1 MEGKLYVKQ
10 ARKGMNTVALTVLAY
25 YGIMN
30 FFAILVMLVDLLC
43 YVIGQMI
50 QSLPVDMDG
59 MMQYMMDSVT
69 KNGWGYI
76 LSILVGIVIVLAWK
90 KKAFWRN
97 EMFAKNGKMTAGAFF
112 QLLAVFLSAQLF
124 AQLFS
129 IVLEWLLN
137 LMGLSAVAALEA
149 AAITSTGFSM
159 FLYVTILGPI
169 SEELL
174 FRGLLL
180 RLIKPWGKQTAIL
193 VSALVFG
200 LFHGNIIQIPFA
212 FLVGLVLGYVTVEYS
227 IIWAIVLHIFNNL
240 VMSDLLGRLSSLMTE
255 TAGTVLL
262 YGILIVAAA
271 AAVVLLICN
280 RQQVKSYFAENRC
293 DRKALRALVTSPA
306 MIIFTVLMLLMSLLS
321 ITSL

>member
-1 MEGKLYVKQ
+1 MDEKLYVKQ

-50 QSLPVDMDG
+50 QSLPVDLDS

-69 KNGWGYI
+69 RNGWGYI
-76 LSILVGIVIVLAWK
+76 LSILVGTVIVLAWK
-90 KKAFWRN
+90 KKAFWCN
-97 EMFAKNGKMTAGAFF
+97 EIFAKNKKMTAGAFF
-112 QLLAVFLSAQLF
+112 QRLAVFLSAQLF

-180 RLIKPWGKQTAIL
+180 RLVKPWGKQTAIL

-227 IIWAIVLHIFNNL
+227 IVWAIVLHIFNNL

-255 TAGTVLL
+255 AAGTVLL
-262 YGILIVAAA
+262 YGILIIAAA

-280 RQQVKSYFAENRC
+280 RHQVKAYFAENYC

-306 MIIFTVLMLLMSLLS
+306 MIVFAVLMLLMSLLS
-321 ITSL
+321 ITRL